1 MSVNVHAHTYRLK
14 NAEKKRQVQYTCLK
28 NNDNILTITISKS
41 TSLLRKENLN
51 YFLLKSFIF
60 ITLPFLF
67 TDFGFFSELL
77 AFTGG
82 LTPVTT
88 PEI

>member
-1 MSVNVHAHTYRLK
+1 MYMHTHIDRK
-14 NAEKKRQVQYTCLK
+14 MKKKRQVQDTCTK
-28 NNDNILTITISKS
+28 NNDDMLTITISKS
-41 TSLLRKENLN
+41 TSLLRKEKLN
-51 YFLLKSFIF
+51 YFLLKSLIF

-77 AFTGG
+77 AFTVG

>member
-1 MSVNVHAHTYRLK
+1 MYMHTHIDRK
-14 NAEKKRQVQYTCLK
+14 MQKKKTGTVYLSE
-28 NNDNILTITISKS
+28 NNGNMLTITISKS

-51 YFLLKSFIF
+51 YFLLKSLIF

>member
-1 MSVNVHAHTYRLK
+1 MSVNVHAHTYRYK
-14 NAEKKRQVQYTCLK
+14 NAEKKKTGTIYLSE
-28 NNDNILTITISKS
+28 NNDNTLTITISKS

-51 YFLLKSFIF
+51 YFFLKSLIF

>member
-1 MSVNVHAHTYRLK
+1 MYMHTHIDRK
-14 NAEKKRQVQYTCLK
+14 MQKKKRQVQDTCQK
-28 NNDNILTITISKS
+28 NNDSSLTITISKS
-41 TSLLRKENLN
+41 TSLLRKEKLN
-51 YFLLKSFIF
+51 YFLLKSLIF

-67 TDFGFFSELL
+67 TDVGSFSEFL